1 MANSWYI
8 EQCAGAGKAIM
19 SIPMLIGP
27 VVGTPGASGTG
38 QTTSPSGPTQGLNPA
53 TPTPTLMTL
62 ADVGNGVWDSLFTE
76 VFTAIASVRP
86 DCILRIGWELYGSG
100 WYPWS
105 GPALAAQHKAAFID
119 LVKCARAV
127 SSEFQFDWNGGVSC
141 NGYDPITQGAWPGAE
156 YVDYVSADVYENQ
169 GGQPGA
175 AGWTVI
181 AESLAPGLAF
191 AQSQGKPFSIPEFG
205 LWPTTNYG
213 SGDDPAWIEAA
224 ASWVK
229 ANESSLGYVLYF
241 NNPGSTT
248 ELQNC
253 PQSAAAFTATFG
265 ALAASQ
271 SFDPQAAV
279 KINALKAECA
289 QYGLELIL
297 VVSGAWAPTYSP
309 GLSGNVPNSG
319 YNTNYPCTPQQFAD
333 AMSWLVAR
341 CPGLHWEIGNE
352 LDRYQYGSGIALLM
366 NPALYMEILSLCY
379 PAMKAADPSCVVH
392 LGPVANINQG
402 GSGWN
407 WLAGLY
413 KNSVTPHSLKDI
425 ISIHLYPGPTNC
437 PYLDGNLWGP
447 DLNIQYLEYQA
458 FLESVGET
466 AATWITEIGWPSV
479 TTNSSDVFPE
489 MTPQLQAQ
497 YTTDFLNAFNELG
510 PEVIILFSLGD
521 APSAGL
527 FYGQVSGA
535 GPYTPK
541 PVFAAI
547 QALTK

>member
-1 MANSWYI
+1 M
-8 EQCAGAGKAIM
+8 
-19 SIPMLIGP
+19 
-27 VVGTPGASGTG
+27 TTG
-38 QTTSPSGPTQGLNPA
+38 EPGPTPAQLAAANLVEVDTYQQIELAAAHGYPPRTYDPVAKNFPPIVKAYVSKNYQNP
-53 TPTPTLMTL
+53 PTPVPTPLKVGIGTQSSLLRWPWNPNNASALQLAQQMGAKYFR
-62 ADVGNGVWDSLFTE
+62 ADVGWNWSNGSWTSL
-76 VFTAIASVRP
+76 
-86 DCILRIGWELYGSG
+86 C
-100 WYPWS
+100 
-105 GPALAAQHKAAFID
+105 LAD
-119 LVKCARAV
+119 
-127 SSEFQFDWNGGVSC
+127 GV
-141 NGYDPITQGAWPGAE
+141 T
-156 YVDYVSADVYENQ
+156 
-169 GGQPGA
+169 
-175 AGWTVI
+175 
-181 AESLAPGLAF
+181 L
-191 AQSQGKPFSIPEFG
+191 
-205 LWPTTNYG
+205 
-213 SGDDPAWIEAA
+213 
-224 ASWVK
+224 
-229 ANESSLGYVLYF
+229 
-241 NNPGSTT
+241 
-248 ELQNC
+248 
-253 PQSAAAFTATFG
+253 
-265 ALAASQ
+265 
-271 SFDPQAAV
+271 DPQAAV
-279 KINALKAECA
+279 KINVLNAECA

-297 VVSGAWAPTYSP
+297 VVSGAWASTYSP

-333 AMSWLVAR
+333 AMSWLVAQ

-366 NPALYMEILSLCY
+366 NPALYIEILSLCY
-379 PAMKAADPSCVVH
+379 PAMKTADPSCVVH
-392 LGPVANINQG
+392 LGPVGNINQG

-413 KNSVTPHSLKDI
+413 KNSVTPHSLKDVL
-425 ISIHLYPGPTNC
+425 SIHLYPGPTNC

-458 FLESVGET
+458 FLDSVGET

-521 APSAGL
+521 APGAGL